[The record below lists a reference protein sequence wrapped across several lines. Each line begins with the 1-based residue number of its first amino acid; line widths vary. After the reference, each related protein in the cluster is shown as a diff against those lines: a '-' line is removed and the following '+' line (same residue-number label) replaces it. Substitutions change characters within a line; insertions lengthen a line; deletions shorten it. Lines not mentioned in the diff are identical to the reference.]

1 MQSNLKDKGESNKYI
16 GGKVDIEIE
25 KWIRQMDKII

>member
-1 MQSNLKDKGESNKYI
+1 MQSNLKYKGESNKYI
-16 GGKVDIEIE
+16 SRKLDIEIE